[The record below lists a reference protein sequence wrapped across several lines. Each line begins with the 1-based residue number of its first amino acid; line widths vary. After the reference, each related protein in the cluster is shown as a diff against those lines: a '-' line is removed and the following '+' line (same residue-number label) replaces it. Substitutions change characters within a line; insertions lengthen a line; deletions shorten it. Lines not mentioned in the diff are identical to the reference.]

1 MTLVKFSEDDLA
13 QAHAAFT
20 QFHSRYLPF
29 FRTSTRSVSES
40 AQRYLQGQLIT
51 VPRNNIFQY
60 CREVPDSEY
69 QAMQYFISESPWQEE
84 ALLGQLRG
92 DVCQCLGDPIEGALL
107 LDESGL
113 PKQGK
118 MSVGVQ
124 RQYCGRLGKVD
135 NCQVGVYLAYSNP
148 THSTLVDRRLYLPES
163 WIEDAE
169 RRKKCGVPSEILFK
183 TKAELGLEM
192 ILSFKAQDLP
202 FGWVGMDAHYGEQP
216 WLLNRLNEEDI
227 LYMADIPC
235 TTRIFLSLPKTEVP
249 LRQGDRGRHPTKERL
264 VEGEPSPEAVRD
276 FVRTLSP
283 SAWTRLR
290 IRDTERGE
298 LIAEFAAMRVWHSV
312 DNLPFQE
319 VWLVMRRELET
330 SQIRFSFSNAPPDT
344 SLERLAQM
352 QSRRY
357 WVERALENAKGEAHL
372 DQYEVRG
379 WRGWHHHMTMTLLA
393 MLFLLELTLQ
403 MKEKAPMLT
412 IQDARE
418 ILEEFLPRK
427 TYSPKEFM
435 ALLEQKHKARVS
447 ARKSHAKKQKQWLQN
462 LKT

>member
-1 MTLVKFSEDDLA
+1 MTLGELSEDDLA
-13 QAHAAFT
+13 QAHAAFL
-20 QFHSRYLPF
+20 QFHSRYIPF

-51 VPRNNIFQY
+51 VPRNSIFQY
-60 CREVPDSEY
+60 CREVPGGEY
-69 QAMQYFISESPWQEE
+69 QAMQYFISESPWQEN
-84 ALLGQLRG
+84 ALVVQLQRE
-92 DVCQCLGDPIEGALL
+92 VCQCLGDPDEGALL

-113 PKQGK
+113 PKQGR

-148 THSTLVDRRLYLPES
+148 THSTLVDHRLYLPES
-163 WIEDAE
+163 WVEDAA
-169 RRKKCGVPSEILFK
+169 RRKKCGVPSEISFK

-192 ILSFKAQDLP
+192 VRSFKAQALP
-202 FGWVGMDAHYGEQP
+202 FSWVGMDAFYGEQP
-216 WLLNRLNEEDI
+216 WLLDRLNEEG
-227 LYMADIPC
+227 LVYMADIPC
-235 TTRIFLSLPKTEVP
+235 TTRIFLSLPKTEVTP
-249 LRQGDRGRHPTKERL
+249 RQGDRGRHPTKERL

-276 FVRTLSP
+276 FGQRLPS

-298 LIAEFAAMRVWHSV
+298 LIAEFTVMRVWHSV

-319 VWLVMRRELET
+319 VWLVIRRDLET
-330 SQIRFSFSNAPPDT
+330 SHLRFSFSKASPDT
-344 SLERLAQM
+344 SLERLARM

-357 WVERALENAKGEAHL
+357 WVERALENAKGEARL

-393 MLFLLELTLQ
+393 MLFLLELTLR
-403 MKEKAPMLT
+403 MKEKAPLLT

-427 TYSPKEFM
+427 TYEPKDFIE
-435 ALLEQKHKARVS
+435 LLKQKHKARRS
-447 ARKSHAKKQKQWLQN
+447 ARKSHAKKQKKWLQN
-462 LKT
+462 LET

>member
-1 MTLVKFSEDDLA
+1 MTLGELSEDDLA
-13 QAHAAFT
+13 QAHAAFL
-20 QFHSRYLPF
+20 QFHSRYIPF

-51 VPRNNIFQY
+51 VPRNSIFQY
-60 CREVPDSEY
+60 CREVPGSEY
-69 QAMQYFISESPWQEE
+69 QAMQYFISESPWQEN
-84 ALLGQLRG
+84 ALVVQLQR
-92 DVCQCLGDPIEGALL
+92 DVCQCLGDPDEGALL

-113 PKQGK
+113 PKQGR

-135 NCQVGVYLAYSNP
+135 HCQVGVYLAYSNP
-148 THSTLVDRRLYLPES
+148 THSTLVDHRLYLPES
-163 WIEDAE
+163 WVEDAE
-169 RRKKCGVPSEILFK
+169 RRKKCGVPSEISFK

-202 FGWVGMDAHYGEQP
+202 FSWVGMDAFYGEQP
-216 WLLNRLNEEDI
+216 WLLDRLNEEG
-227 LYMADIPC
+227 LVYMADIPC

-249 LRQGDRGRHPTKERL
+249 PRQGNRGRRPTKERL

-276 FVRTLSP
+276 FAQRLPS

-298 LIAEFAAMRVWHSV
+298 LIAEFTGMRVWHSV

-319 VWLVMRRELET
+319 VWLVIRRDLET
-330 SQIRFSFSNAPPDT
+330 SHLHFSFSNASPDT
-344 SLERLAQM
+344 SLERLARM

-357 WVERALENAKGEAHL
+357 WVERALENAKGEASL

-393 MLFLLELTLQ
+393 MLFLLELTLR
-403 MKEKAPMLT
+403 MKEKAPLLT

-427 TYSPKEFM
+427 TYEPKDFIE
-435 ALLEQKHKARVS
+435 LLKQKHKARRS
-447 ARKSHAKKQKQWLQN
+447 ARKSHARKQKKWLQS
-462 LKT
+462 LEM